1 MFLTLPTLTGLLA
14 LAVIPFLLERYVV
27 IGFKEPPAKRR
38 ALYYLG
44 TPITSL
50 LVYISFAVLLGHPII
65 AFAGWLLVY
74 GGFTIVSNLKN
85 GVLGEP
91 LVAHDLETARH
102 LFIYPEFYVDYVGS
116 TRLLTVVGTFIT
128 AIVVSYIFEPSF
140 AGMQSVLPSWTAWA
154 LGLISWTLAM
164 AVAGKLLGSFLSP
177 ERARR
182 MGFTFDINT
191 DVARFGH
198 FPLMLFYAVMLMNKE
213 RSAVLSVKHKPL
225 THPGTGV
232 GTAPDII
239 AMQAESY
246 FDVDRLYHLI
256 PGYENH
262 GWQQLNSLRTA
273 GAATGPLRV
282 PAWGASTMQSEFA
295 FLSGTDNAAL
305 GIDRINPYQRAAYTG
320 VETLATRLRAAGYH
334 TVCVHPAKK
343 EFFRRSTV
351 IPKLGFSEFVG
362 IEAFENAARFGPYVS
377 DKALGDEME
386 AIITR
391 HKANSD
397 KPLFLFAITIESHG
411 PWDAGRLEGWLD
423 EEALE
428 VADPSR
434 DRPFALFRRHM
445 DNVLELFA
453 RLGPQAKLETNDRP
467 RVLALYG
474 DHQPACHELFARHG
488 FEDRDVDYILWS
500 SRGAMTQPG
509 PMAVHDL
516 GEAALK
522 EAGFKGL
529 A

>member
-1 MFLTLPTLTGLLA
+1 MFLTLPTFMGFLA
-14 LAVIPFLLERYVV
+14 LAVIPFLLERFIV
-27 IGFKEPPAKRR
+27 IGFTMPQEKRH

-50 LVYISFAVLLGHPII
+50 LVYISFAALLGHPMI
-65 AFAGWLLVY
+65 AFAGWVLVY

-116 TRLLTVVGTFIT
+116 TRLLTVVGSFVG
-128 AIVVSYIFEPSF
+128 AILLSYVFEPSF
-140 AGMQSVLPSWTAWA
+140 ASMQTALPAWAAWA
-154 LGLISWTLAM
+154 LGLIIWVLAI
-164 AVAGKLLGSFLSP
+164 AIAGKMLGSFLHP
-177 ERARR
+177 ARARR
-182 MGFTFDINT
+182 IGFTFDINT

-198 FPLMLFYAVMLMNKE
+198 FPLMLFYASMLMNKE
-213 RSAVLSVKHKPL
+213 RSPALSVKHKPL
-225 THPGTGV
+225 AHPGTK
-232 GTAPDII
+232 PDII

-246 FDVDRLYHLI
+246 FDIDRLYHLI
-256 PGYENH
+256 PGH
-262 GWQQLNSLRTA
+262 ADHSWQPLNALRAA
-273 GAATGPLRV
+273 GAATGALAV

-334 TVCVHPAKK
+334 TICVHPAKK

-351 IPKLGFSEFVG
+351 IPKMGFEEFIG
-362 IEAFENAARFGPYVS
+362 IEAFEGAARFGPYVS

-391 HKANSD
+391 HKETSD

-411 PWDAGRLEGWLD
+411 PWDAGRLENWLD
-423 EEALE
+423 EKALE
-428 VADPSR
+428 EADPSR
-434 DRPFALFRRHM
+434 DRAFALFRKHM
-445 DNVLELFA
+445 DNVLNLFT
-453 RLGPQAKLETNDRP
+453 RLGPNARIRKSDRP

-474 DHQPACHELFARHG
+474 DHQPACHELFAKHG
-488 FEDRDVDYILWS
+488 FEDRAVDYILWS
-500 SRGAMTQPG
+500 SLGDTHKPG
-509 PMAVHDL
+509 TLAVHEL
-516 GEAALK
+516 GSATLM
-522 EAGFKGL
+522 EAGFKGVEN
-529 A
+529 